1 MERVYAQEMREGRGW
16 LRIGVLGFVGMILAI
31 QEKGAKVARQYPFTR
46 VGGGFVIQL
55 RQFDAEK
62 KPMEKVPVLR
72 VVLTG
77 GPCGGK
83 STSMS
88 HIAERM
94 QGMGFQVYRVPETA
108 SLLLGSGV
116 SVQGSTV
123 EQLVVLQEGILRVMM
138 ALEDAVFAIARASG
152 RPAIVIADRGTMDAS
167 AYMPAGAWTALLD
180 EHGWT
185 TPWLRDRRY
194 EAVIHLVT
202 AADGAEAFYTTEN
215 NAVRT
220 ETPELARMLDRK
232 VRDAWVGHP
241 CLRVIDNSTD
251 FQEKVQRVV
260 AAVCN
265 VVGMPAPQKVDRKF
279 LLARGTQ
286 PKSLPVHFQE
296 LEIDQTYLTSPA
308 GAKARIQ
315 RRGERGSY
323 VYTHKMKRTT
333 TDGKRVEVEYPLSG
347 REYIAMLAE
356 SDPRRTTLKKIRR
369 VFLWKNHYFEWDTY
383 LEPERHRHIEML
395 KVEVPSLLSP
405 LELPPFLQ
413 VESEVTGFESYR
425 GATMSLLEDARP
437 SGSFDVIG
445 T

>member
-1 MERVYAQEMREGRGW
+1 
-16 LRIGVLGFVGMILAI
+16 
-31 QEKGAKVARQYPFTR
+31 
-46 VGGGFVIQL
+46 
-55 RQFDAEK
+55 
-62 KPMEKVPVLR
+62 
-72 VVLTG
+72 
-77 GPCGGK
+77 
-83 STSMS
+83 
-88 HIAERM
+88 
-94 QGMGFQVYRVPETA
+94 
-108 SLLLGSGV
+108 
-116 SVQGSTV
+116 
-123 EQLVVLQEGILRVMM
+123 
-138 ALEDAVFAIARASG
+138 
-152 RPAIVIADRGTMDAS
+152 
-167 AYMPAGAWTALLD
+167 
-180 EHGWT
+180 
-185 TPWLRDRRY
+185 
-194 EAVIHLVT
+194 
-202 AADGAEAFYTTEN
+202 
-215 NAVRT
+215 
-220 ETPELARMLDRK
+220 MLDRK